1 MKRSGKMNNISM
13 WNYPGFAI
21 PGMECVSETL
31 VKAAAPR
38 LESSV
43 EYVTLWLN
51 TAVTPVNSVLVRNYP
66 RCYWPHGNPMK
77 SVGNASR
84 TE

>member
-1 MKRSGKMNNISM
+1 M
-13 WNYPGFAI
+13 WNYLGFAS
-21 PGMECVSETL
+21 PGMECVSEMP
-31 VKAAAPR
+31 VKAVPRR

-51 TAVTPVNSVLVRNYP
+51 TAVTQVNSLFMQNYS
-66 RCYWPHGNPMK
+66 RCYWPNGNPMK
-77 SVGNASR
+77 SEGNTNR

>member
-1 MKRSGKMNNISM
+1 M

-31 VKAAAPR
+31 VKAAAPG

-51 TAVTPVNSVLVRNYP
+51 TAVTPVISVLVLLCNYS

-77 SVGNASR
+77 SKGNSSR